1 MENENKNGKTANYN
15 TPETDT
21 HAGQSKNA
29 RNVKNEHAKNEQAAK
44 NEQKGTNCR

>member
-1 MENENKNGKTANYN
+1 MENENKSGKTANYN
-15 TPETDT
+15 TPNTDT

-29 RNVKNEHAKNEQAAK
+29 KNKAENKNEQAAK

>member
-1 MENENKNGKTANYN
+1 MENENKSGKTANYN
-15 TPETDT
+15 TPNTDT

-29 RNVKNEHAKNEQAAK
+29 KNNKAESKNEQAAK